1 MRSTGP
7 LKQWCST
14 FSFHGTHKQM
24 TKILWHTQK
33 YVFFANLKGKKGVV
47 LNHSHW
53 TAIVVLA
60 VVRFLFDN
68 FREKRSVALTK

>member
-1 MRSTGP
+1 
-7 LKQWCST
+7 
-14 FSFHGTHKQM
+14 M
-24 TKILWHTQK
+24 TKILWHTKKK
-33 YVFFANLKGKKGVV
+33 YFCQSERKKKGIV

>member
-1 MRSTGP
+1 
-7 LKQWCST
+7 
-14 FSFHGTHKQM
+14 M